1 MFCQASLRKLLCFSF
16 QLSTTNFKDDVSLAS
31 LLQYI
36 NSTFAELKHHEEI
49 EDSCIL
55 TQLQHR
61 LINKQILAVVN
72 DVHKDNRVLEIL
84 SLTRKGLKSTSK
96 SRPRWNR
103 HTFEDRLKEALQ
115 SFQKDFLPH
124 MKHEE
129 EVFSVSLYFL
139 YANQHTECE
148 LKKRSLH
155 LLDNLSDSLIYELE
169 KDKGTQLLEAR
180 QEKSKGKRDWNA
192 IQDPCNKAHKYETPC
207 MAAAILRWYM

>member
-1 MFCQASLRKLLCFSF
+1 MKGCAFVCRFGYSFVGLSEFYSQFFLHVLPSKSKKIVVFLF

-155 LLDNLSDSLIYELE
+155 LLDNLIDSLI
-169 KDKGTQLLEAR
+169 
-180 QEKSKGKRDWNA
+180 
-192 IQDPCNKAHKYETPC
+192 I
-207 MAAAILRWYM
+207 I

>member
-1 MFCQASLRKLLCFSF
+1 MKGCVFICRFGYLFVGLSEFCGTLKIIFQLFLHLLPGNCQRKLFCFSF

-31 LLQYI
+31 LLVYI
-36 NSTFAELKHHEEI
+36 NSTFEELKHHEEI

-61 LINKQILAVVN
+61 LINKQILTVVN

-124 MKHEE
+124 MRHEE
-129 EVFSVSLYFL
+129 EVFNVSFYFL
-139 YANQHTECE
+139 YANQCH
-148 LKKRSLH
+148 
-155 LLDNLSDSLIYELE
+155 
-169 KDKGTQLLEAR
+169 
-180 QEKSKGKRDWNA
+180 
-192 IQDPCNKAHKYETPC
+192 
-207 MAAAILRWYM
+207 

>member
-1 MFCQASLRKLLCFSF
+1 MSFILSCFFMFCQASLRKLLCFSF

-180 QEKSKGKRDWNA
+180 QEKSKGKRD
-192 IQDPCNKAHKYETPC
+192 
-207 MAAAILRWYM
+207 